1 MTKIYG
7 VTLKELQVVMWC
19 NNPEIQSIALHTGH
33 EDWRN
38 LDICIILNH
47 FHKVFLIVKIF
58 CTKHASGVLHQS
70 EKL

>member
-38 LDICIILNH
+38 LDICSILNQI
-47 FHKVFLIVKIF
+47 LILRF
-58 CTKHASGVLHQS
+58 RAS
-70 EKL
+70 